1 MRGQKNNIKQ
11 HLKGKGRDVTTW
23 RSHYKQGSLTNRERI
38 LSTLL
43 VYMYREQ
50 KNTQWNK
57 GLKL

>member
-23 RSHYKQGSLTNRERI
+23 RCHYKRGSLTHREWI

-43 VYMYREQ
+43 VYREQ
-50 KNTQWNK
+50 KNTQWNN